1 MGDFRADMAAASV
14 LPLWEQENRG
24 NMPVETAHVWRWQ
37 TMNPLLDDA
46 VKATNMQNAERRVL
60 VLRNP
65 AFANTERDG
74 AAINLSVNLQVL
86 MPGERARPHRH
97 SMNALRFALE
107 GDGAVTIVE
116 GKPCPMLPGD
126 MILTPAWTWHEHAH
140 DGHERAVW
148 VDALD
153 VPMHRYLDTGV
164 FEPGPAHDVVELPP
178 DPAFAAAGLA
188 PATAKAERP
197 YSPMFRYPWDTAVKA
212 LAALAPE
219 SDGSRRL
226 RYTNPASGGPIMA
239 TIDCYLLGLSA
250 GMETRTYRTNG
261 NCVCVVMDGE
271 GRTRIGEETLSW
283 GPKDIFALPH
293 GQWITHEARAAG
305 ARLFQITDRELLR
318 RLDILREEFRN

>member
-1 MGDFRADMAAASV
+1 MGDFRSDMAAASV
-14 LPLWEQENRG
+14 FPLWEQENRS

-37 TMNPLLDDA
+37 AMNPLLDGA
-46 VKATNMQNAERRVL
+46 VSATNMTNAERRVL

-116 GKPCPMLPGD
+116 GKSCQMLPGD

-140 DGHERAVW
+140 EGRERAVW

-164 FEPGPAHDVVELPP
+164 FEPGPAHDIAELPT
-178 DPAFAAAGLA
+178 DLAFAAAGLA
-188 PATAKAERP
+188 PATSKAVKP
-197 YSPMFRYPWDTAVKA
+197 YSPMFRYPWATAVRA
-212 LAALAPE
+212 LDSLAAE
-219 SDGSRRL
+219 TDGSRRL
-226 RYTNPASGGPIMA
+226 RYTNPQSGGPIMA
-239 TIDCYLLGLSA
+239 TLDCYLLGLTK
-250 GMETRTYRTNG
+250 GMETAAYRTNS
-261 NCVCVVMDGE
+261 NCVCVVMEGE
-271 GRTRIGEETLSW
+271 GQSRVGDDTITW

-293 GQWITHEARAAG
+293 GQWISHKASAT
-305 ARLFQITDRELLR
+305 ARLFQITDRELLH
-318 RLDILREEFRN
+318 RLDVLREDFRA